1 MQPYRAIGVL
11 RDINE
16 RKKAKEML
24 KLKLEE
30 LSRSNEELEQ
40 FAYISSHDMKEP
52 LRIITSYL
60 QLLQRKYKG
69 KLDEKA
75 DKYIN
80 FAVDGASRMQNLI
93 NDLLEF
99 SRVATRVPKPELTD
113 CEFILNQVLSNL
125 SLIIK

>member
-40 FAYISSHDMKEP
+40 FAYISSHDMKVNK
-52 LRIITSYL
+52 LRF
-60 QLLQRKYKG
+60 
-69 KLDEKA
+69 EKN
-75 DKYIN
+75 IH
-80 FAVDGASRMQNLI
+80 L
-93 NDLLEF
+93 
-99 SRVATRVPKPELTD
+99 
-113 CEFILNQVLSNL
+113 
-125 SLIIK
+125 

>member
-99 SRVATRVPKPELTD
+99 SRVTTKAREPELTD